1 MVITAARL
9 YPARAL
15 FARPARISSC
25 LFSTATTP
33 VVSQGVSES
42 RLTDELNQ
50 LLQAGWTLDETRC
63 GIEKIYYFKTYTK
76 CQDFFN
82 TVAIRSKAKNHHSVM
97 TIKTGSVHV
106 HWTTHHP
113 RGLSLQD
120 TIMARYCDEQSSSI
134 GTVEQNQSKKCH
146 PAPA

>member
-1 MVITAARL
+1 MMITAARL

-15 FARPARISSC
+15 FARPTRMSSC
-25 LFSTATTP
+25 LFSNATTP

-63 GIEKIYYFKTYTK
+63 GIEKVYYFKTYTK
-76 CQDFFN
+76 CQ
-82 TVAIRSKAKNHHSVM
+82 
-97 TIKTGSVHV
+97 KTGSVHV

>member
-1 MVITAARL
+1 MMITAARL

-15 FARPARISSC
+15 FARPTRISSC

-63 GIEKIYYFKTYTK
+63 GIEKVYYFKTYTK
-76 CQDFFN
+76 CQ
-82 TVAIRSKAKNHHSVM
+82 
-97 TIKTGSVHV
+97 KTGSVHV

-146 PAPA
+146 PTPA